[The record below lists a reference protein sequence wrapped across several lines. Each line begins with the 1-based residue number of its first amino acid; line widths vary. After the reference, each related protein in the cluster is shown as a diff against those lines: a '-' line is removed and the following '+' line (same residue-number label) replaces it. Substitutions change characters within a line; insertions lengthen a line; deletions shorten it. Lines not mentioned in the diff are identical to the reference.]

1 MKKSILF
8 IADHIAKEGTSK
20 MVKYLANGLAN
31 WDEFEVGILLFR
43 NIIEDFGEG
52 ISNKVHLHTLEIEG
66 SSKGHL
72 LKIMKSITTIKPD
85 ILFVSFTQHMPYM
98 AIIGSFFKLIG
109 IKVIYRETIIPSL
122 YRVNFSKHKKKLFGF
137 LYNSYNK
144 IIAQS
149 QDMRDDLINNWYV
162 KKERIYVINNPI
174 KVKRDITIPTVEGK
188 LDPLGC
194 IKFVAVGRLEK
205 QKGYDILLKRMSE
218 MPREDLFNVDIL
230 GEGSLF
236 DSLNEQILEYNL
248 QDHVRLVGFKKD
260 TLSYM
265 LNANGLILPSRY
277 EGFPNVVL
285 EANSIG
291 LPVFANTCPGG
302 INEIIVDG
310 RNGVA
315 CNFNSISDFI
325 EGYNKFKSINFD
337 GNAIVDMTELRYGYD
352 NILAKYKDLFKTL

>member
-1 MKKSILF
+1 MNKSILF

-20 MVKYLANGLAN
+20 MVKYLANGLSN
-31 WDEFEVGILLFR
+31 GDEFEVNILLFR

-52 ISNKVHLHTLEIEG
+52 ISKKVHLHTLEIEG

-72 LKIMKSITTIKPD
+72 LKIIRSITSIKPD
-85 ILFVSFTQHMPYM
+85 ILFVSYTQHMPYM
-98 AIIGSFFKLIG
+98 AIIGLYLKLTG

-122 YRVNFSKHKKKLFGF
+122 YRVNFSKRQKKFFGY

-174 KVKRDITIPTVEGK
+174 KVKRDITIPTVEGIHGS
-188 LDPLGC
+188 LGC
-194 IKFVAVGRLEK
+194 FKFVAVGRLEN

-218 MPREDLFNVDIL
+218 MSREDLFNVDIL

-236 DSLNEQILEYNL
+236 DSLNEKIFEYNL
-248 QDHVRLVGFKKD
+248 QDYVKLVGFKKD

-265 LNANGLILPSRY
+265 LTANGLILPSRY

-310 RNGVA
+310 KNGIA
-315 CNFNSISDFI
+315 CNFNSISDFVD
-325 EGYNKFKSINFD
+325 GYKKFKSINFD
-337 GNAIVDMTELRYGYD
+337 GNAIIDMTELRYGYD
-352 NILAKYKDLFKTL
+352 SILAKYKDYLKTL